1 MNKNPAKKKP
11 AGKKPAKKITQ
22 EQKNKVENYAE
33 NRFIKTV

>member
-1 MNKNPAKKKP
+1 MNKNPTKTKP
-11 AGKKPAKKITQ
+11 AGKTPAKKITQ

>member
-1 MNKNPAKKKP
+1 MNKKPWKKEP
-11 AGKKPAKKITQ
+11 RRKKPAKKISQ